1 MAGVSIDIC
10 VCTFRRPHLVA
21 TLRSLGAL
29 DLTGIEARV
38 IVADND
44 HEPSART
51 LVEAA
56 APGLPIPVLY
66 LHSPASNISIARN
79 ACLDAA
85 HADFIAFIDDDEL
98 SAPDWLQKLVAAA
111 PGADAVLGPVRAVYG
126 PGAPKWLA
134 RGDFHSTSPVFV
146 RGRIETGYT
155 CNALIRRSPL
165 LDGLRFDPAL
175 GRTGGED
182 TTFFYRLHD
191 RGAVIAAAPEAIVYE
206 PVPPERERLRWL
218 FRRRLRAGHTYGSR
232 LKARGL
238 PAMLLPPVAKVCY
251 CLVLT
256 AVTAP
261 SPIGWRRNALRAALH
276 LGVLGGLLGQSPTA
290 QYGDAG

>member
-10 VCTFRRPHLVA
+10 ICTFRRPHLA
-21 TLRSLGAL
+21 ETLRSLGAL
-29 DLTGIEARV
+29 DLTGIAARV

-44 HEPSART
+44 HWPSAQS
-51 LVEAA
+51 LVEGIAA
-56 APGLPIPVLY
+56 RLPFPVLY

-85 HADFIAFIDDDEL
+85 TADFIAFIDDDEL
-98 SAPDWLQKLVAAA
+98 SAPDWLQKLLAAA
-111 PGADAVLGPVRAVYG
+111 PDADVVLGPVRAVYA
-126 PGAPKWLA
+126 PAAPKWLA
-134 RGDFHSTSPVFV
+134 HGDFHSTAPVYV
-146 RGRIETGYT
+146 HGRIETGYT

-165 LDGLRFDPAL
+165 IDGLRFDPAL

-191 RGAVIAAAPEAIVYE
+191 RGAVITAAPEALVYE

-218 FRRRLRAGHTYGSR
+218 FRRRLRAGHTHGSR
-232 LKARGL
+232 LRARGRL
-238 PAMLLPPVAKVCY
+238 TALLPPAAKVLY
-251 CLVLT
+251 CLAMT
-256 AVTAP
+256 AATAP
-261 SPIGWRRNALRAALH
+261 SPTGWRRNALRAALH
-276 LGVLGGLLGQSPTA
+276 LGVLGGLLGRSPAA

>member
-10 VCTFRRPHLVA
+10 ICTFRRPHLA
-21 TLRSLGAL
+21 ETLRSLGAL
-29 DLTGIEARV
+29 DLAGIEARV
-38 IVADND
+38 IVSDND
-44 HEPSART
+44 HHPSARA
-51 LVEAA
+51 LVEEI
-56 APGLPIPVLY
+56 APRLPLPVLY

-79 ACLDAA
+79 ACLEAA
-85 HADFIAFIDDDEL
+85 RGEFVAFIDDEL
-98 SAPDWLQKLVAAA
+98 SAPDWLQKLLAAS
-111 PGADAVLGPVRAVYG
+111 PGADVVLGPVRAVYA
-126 PGAPKWLA
+126 PAAPKWLT
-134 RGDFHSTSPVFV
+134 RGDFHSTAPVYV

-191 RGAVIAAAPEAIVYE
+191 LGAVIKAAPEAIVYE
-206 PVPPERERLRWL
+206 PVSPERERLRWL

-232 LKARGL
+232 LRGHGR
-238 PAMLLPPVAKVCY
+238 PTALLPPAAKVCY
-251 CLVLT
+251 CLALAAAT
-256 AVTAP
+256 AA
-261 SPIGWRRNALRAALH
+261 SPTGWRRNTLRAALH
-276 LGVLGGLLGQSPTA
+276 LGVLSGLLGRSPAA